1 MSDNQIPYNLR
12 QSSFLHTMFIIVITH
27 NSSSNNGRLNV
38 QELDNVNT
46 KVNSLYQ

>member
-1 MSDNQIPYNLR
+1 MPLNESYNLR
-12 QSSFLHTMFIIVITH
+12 QSVILHAMFVFVITH
-27 NSSSNNGRLNV
+27 NSSNNNDRLNV